1 METVFDQLKTLQEIL
16 SQKYA
21 IEREINEIPKALV
34 TKAELISRLKR
45 AYGEKNA
52 KLAEADEK
60 LKKIRA
66 RLEEAQTKRESYE
79 KQMDLI
85 KTQREYEALDKEIKD
100 STEKEQ
106 QLRKELL
113 KEEKDLEELRLSL
126 KSDEELISQQEED
139 LKQEQEKI
147 KDESAGKREL
157 LKKLAEQEKDI
168 TPGLDEDI
176 IFKFER
182 IIKSKAGIGIVPVK
196 GSVCTGCHMV
206 LPSQFENEVHA
217 GDKILFC
224 PYCSRILYYEEA
236 DTPPLFFNNEDAGGL
251 SDLVDFEDEYDEE
264 E

>member
-1 METVFDQLKTLQEIL
+1 METVFDQLKNLQEVL
-16 SQKYA
+16 SQKYE
-21 IEREINEIPKALV
+21 IEREINEIPKTLV
-34 TKAELISRLKR
+34 TKAELIARLKR
-45 AYGEKNA
+45 AFTEKNS
-52 KLAEADEK
+52 KLLEADER
-60 LKKIRA
+60 LKKIRG
-66 RLEEAQTKRESYE
+66 RLEEAQMKREGFE

-113 KEEKDLEELRLSL
+113 KEEKDLEELRVSLSR
-126 KSDEELISQQEED
+126 DEELIAQQEEE
-139 LKQEQEKI
+139 LTQEQEKI
-147 KDESAGKREL
+147 KAESAGKREL
-157 LKKLAEQEKDI
+157 LEKLTEQEKEI
-168 TPGLDEDI
+168 IPGLDEDI

-182 IIKSKAGIGIVPVK
+182 IIKSKSGIGIVPVK

-206 LPSQFENEVHA
+206 LPSQFENEVRA

-236 DTPPLFFNNEDAGGL
+236 DTPPRFFNNEDAGGL

>member
-1 METVFDQLKTLQEIL
+1 METVFDQLKNLQEVL
-16 SQKYA
+16 SQKYE
-21 IEREINEIPKALV
+21 IEREINEIPKTLV
-34 TKAELISRLKR
+34 TKAELIARLKR
-45 AYGEKNA
+45 AFTEKNS
-52 KLAEADEK
+52 KLLEADER
-60 LKKIRA
+60 LKKIRG
-66 RLEEAQTKRESYE
+66 RLEEAQMKREGFE

-113 KEEKDLEELRLSL
+113 KEEKDLEELRVSLSR
-126 KSDEELISQQEED
+126 DEELIAQQEEE
-139 LKQEQEKI
+139 LTQEQEKI
-147 KDESAGKREL
+147 KAESAGKREL
-157 LKKLAEQEKDI
+157 LEKLTEQEKEI
-168 TPGLDEDI
+168 IPGLDEDI

-182 IIKSKAGIGIVPVK
+182 IIKSKSGIGIVPVK

-206 LPSQFENEVHA
+206 LPSQFENEVRA